1 MSGAPTP
8 PLSALTR
15 DYLRRLAPHVD
26 QSNYERAYADIER
39 QLCETI
45 IEWTRLD
52 ATRCTFTIS
61 PFQPGMANFDVDLA
75 RDQLMARIAAIPL
88 RVYVPNPT
96 TAPYHLVI
104 DWSAPSSS
112 NDSNSAA
119 SSSPTAATTVVASDV
134 NLFDPRHLA

>member
-1 MSGAPTP
+1 MSAGAPTTP

-45 IEWTRLD
+45 VEWTRLD

-61 PFQPGMANFDVDLA
+61 PFQPGVANFDVDRA

-96 TAPYHLVI
+96 IAPYHLVI

-112 NDSNSAA
+112 SDLGAVA
-119 SSSPTAATTVVASDV
+119 PPAPAVASDV